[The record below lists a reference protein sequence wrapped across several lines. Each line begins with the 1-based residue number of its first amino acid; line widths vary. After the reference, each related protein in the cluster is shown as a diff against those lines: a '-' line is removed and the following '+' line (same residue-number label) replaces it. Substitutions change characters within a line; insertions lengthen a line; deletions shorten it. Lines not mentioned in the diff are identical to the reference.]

1 MLHGLTGR
9 RTYGVL
15 PFQHGLGIDEED
27 GLRVSLRGAVRESV
41 VAPPVGDDVLRV
53 AVCAVP
59 LMSNFTD
66 VDALAAEPGVVVRFV
81 DRAEEL
87 VDADLVVV
95 PGTRGTVRAL
105 RWLRERGL
113 ADALARRAAEGRP
126 VLGIC
131 GGFQVLGEH
140 IEDDVESREGSVA
153 GLGLLPVRV
162 RFAREKTLARPVG
175 EALGEPVEGYEIH
188 HGVAEV
194 AGGEAFLDGCRV
206 GEMWGTHWHGSLESD
221 GFRRRFLAG
230 WRGRPAPL
238 RPRARTSFAALREEQ
253 LDLLG
258 DLIEEHADTD
268 ALLSLIEKGAPA
280 GLPFIA
286 PGAPVTG
293 GPGTRPRPPRP
304 LPERSF
310 ECHHAP
316 RHQGGPVSTPYPFT
330 ALVGQDDLRLALLL
344 NAVSPAVGGVLVRG
358 EKGTAKSTA
367 VRALS
372 ALLPEVPV
380 VAGCRFS
387 LRPGRRRPEL
397 PRRPARGG
405 RRAARPARMVELPVG
420 ASEDRLVG
428 ALDIERALAE
438 GVKAFEPGL
447 LADAHRGILY
457 VDEVNLLHDHLV
469 DLLLDAAAM
478 GASYVEREGVS
489 VRHAARFLLVGTMNP
504 EEGELR
510 PQLLDRFGLTVEVA
524 ASRETDQRVEVVRRR
539 LAHDDDPEAFA
550 GRWADEEAA
559 LRDRVVA
566 ARALLP
572 QVVLGDGALRQIA
585 ATCAAFEVDGMR
597 ADIVMARTA
606 TALAAWAGRTDVRS
620 EDVRQAALLALPH
633 RRRRNPF
640 DAPGLD
646 EDKLDETLDEAREDD
661 APEPP
666 GSPEP
671 PEGDDDPDGG
681 PGGGGGQ
688 PPADGGPDSPG
699 LPPQQSRDQAEDRNQ
714 GEGAGQEDAPAPQAP
729 AAGGPGEQ
737 GAVSAAEPFRTRM
750 LSVPGIG
757 EGAAG
762 RRSRA
767 RTEHGRTTGSR
778 RPRGALTKLH
788 LAATVQAAAPH
799 QRARGRSGTGLVV
812 RRDDLRQATREGR
825 EGNLVLFVVDAS
837 GSMAARQR
845 MSAVKGAVLSLL
857 LDAYQRRDKV
867 GLVTFRGSAAEVA
880 LPPTSSVDA
889 AAARLET
896 LPTGGRTPLA
906 AGLLRAH
913 DVLRVERLRDAARRP
928 LLVVVTDGR
937 ATGGVEPV
945 AQAGRAAR
953 LFAADGVAS
962 VVVDCESGYVRLGLA
977 GQLAGELG
985 GTAVTLDELRAD
997 SIAGLVKDVQG
1008 HGNHSRKAA

>member
-1 MLHGLTGR
+1 M
-9 RTYGVL
+9 
-15 PFQHGLGIDEED
+15 
-27 GLRVSLRGAVRESV
+27 
-41 VAPPVGDDVLRV
+41 
-53 AVCAVP
+53 
-59 LMSNFTD
+59 
-66 VDALAAEPGVVVRFV
+66 
-81 DRAEEL
+81 
-87 VDADLVVV
+87 
-95 PGTRGTVRAL
+95 
-105 RWLRERGL
+105 
-113 ADALARRAAEGRP
+113 
-126 VLGIC
+126 
-131 GGFQVLGEH
+131 
-140 IEDDVESREGSVA
+140 
-153 GLGLLPVRV
+153 
-162 RFAREKTLARPVG
+162 
-175 EALGEPVEGYEIH
+175 
-188 HGVAEV
+188 
-194 AGGEAFLDGCRV
+194 
-206 GEMWGTHWHGSLESD
+206 
-221 GFRRRFLAG
+221 
-230 WRGRPAPL
+230 
-238 RPRARTSFAALREEQ
+238 
-253 LDLLG
+253 
-258 DLIEEHADTD
+258 
-268 ALLSLIEKGAPA
+268 
-280 GLPFIA
+280 
-286 PGAPVTG
+286 
-293 GPGTRPRPPRP
+293 
-304 LPERSF
+304 
-310 ECHHAP
+310 
-316 RHQGGPVSTPYPFT
+316 STPFPFT
-330 ALVGQDDLRLALLL
+330 AVVGQDDLRLALLL

-372 ALLPEVPV
+372 ALMPEVAV
-380 VAGCRFS
+380 VPGCRFS
-387 LRPGRRRPEL
+387 CDPVSPDPACPDGPHAPGT
-397 PRRPARGG
+397 AGQ
-405 RRAARPARMVELPVG
+405 ARPARMVELPVG

-428 ALDIERALAE
+428 ALDIERALSE

-447 LADAHRGILY
+447 LAAAHRGILY

-524 ASRETDQRVEVVRRR
+524 ASREPDQRVEVVRRR
-539 LAHDDDPEAFA
+539 LAYDADPDGFA
-550 GRWADEEAA
+550 ARWADEEADVRA
-559 LRDRVVA
+559 RIVA
-566 ARALLP
+566 ARELLP
-572 QVVLGDGALRQIA
+572 SVRLGDGALRQIA

-606 TALAAWAGRTDVRS
+606 TALAAWAGRTDVLA

-646 EDKLDETLDEAREDD
+646 EDKLDETLEEF
-661 APEPP
+661 
-666 GSPEP
+666 S
-671 PEGDDDPDGG
+671 GDDDPDQDPDPDPDQGPDG

-688 PPADGGPDSPG
+688 PEPDDG
-699 LPPQQSRDQAEDRNQ
+699 PQGDDTGATPEA
-714 GEGAGQEDAPAPQAP
+714 GENGQPQPSGAG
-729 AAGGPGEQ
+729 EQ
-737 GAVSAAEPFRTRM
+737 SAVRSAEPFRTKV

-778 RPRGALTKLH
+778 RPRGTLTKLH

-799 QRARGRSGTGLVV
+799 QRARGRSGPGLVV

-867 GLVTFRGSAAEVA
+867 GLVTFRGSGADVA

-889 AAARLET
+889 AAARLES

-913 DVLRVERLRDAARRP
+913 DVLRVERLRDPARRP
-928 LLVVVTDGR
+928 LVVLVTDGR
-937 ATGGVEPV
+937 ATGGPEPV
-945 AQAGRAAR
+945 ALAGRAAR
-953 LFAADGVAS
+953 LFAAEGVAS
-962 VVVDCESGYVRLGLA
+962 VVVDCEAGPVRLGLA

-997 SIAGLVKDVQG
+997 SIAGLVRDVQG
-1008 HGNHSRKAA
+1008 TSRRAA

>member
-1 MLHGLTGR
+1 MT
-9 RTYGVL
+9 T
-15 PFQHGLGIDEED
+15 PF
-27 GLRVSLRGAVRESV
+27 
-41 VAPPVGDDVLRV
+41 
-53 AVCAVP
+53 
-59 LMSNFTD
+59 
-66 VDALAAEPGVVVRFV
+66 
-81 DRAEEL
+81 
-87 VDADLVVV
+87 
-95 PGTRGTVRAL
+95 
-105 RWLRERGL
+105 
-113 ADALARRAAEGRP
+113 
-126 VLGIC
+126 
-131 GGFQVLGEH
+131 
-140 IEDDVESREGSVA
+140 
-153 GLGLLPVRV
+153 
-162 RFAREKTLARPVG
+162 
-175 EALGEPVEGYEIH
+175 
-188 HGVAEV
+188 
-194 AGGEAFLDGCRV
+194 
-206 GEMWGTHWHGSLESD
+206 
-221 GFRRRFLAG
+221 
-230 WRGRPAPL
+230 
-238 RPRARTSFAALREEQ
+238 
-253 LDLLG
+253 
-258 DLIEEHADTD
+258 
-268 ALLSLIEKGAPA
+268 
-280 GLPFIA
+280 
-286 PGAPVTG
+286 
-293 GPGTRPRPPRP
+293 
-304 LPERSF
+304 
-310 ECHHAP
+310 
-316 RHQGGPVSTPYPFT
+316 PFT
-330 ALVGQDDLRLALLL
+330 AVVGQDDLRLALLL

-372 ALLPEVPV
+372 ALMPTLDV
-380 VAGCRFS
+380 VSGCRFS
-387 LRPGRRRPEL
+387 CDPGSPDPGCPDGPHE
-397 PRRPARGG
+397 PGAFET
-405 RRAARPARMVELPVG
+405 RAARMVELPVG

-428 ALDIERALAE
+428 ALDIERALSE

-524 ASRETDQRVEVVRRR
+524 ASREPDQRVEVVRRR
-539 LAHDDDPEAFA
+539 LAYDDDPA
-550 GRWADEEAA
+550 GFTARWAEEEAA
-559 LRDRVVA
+559 VRARIIA
-566 ARALLP
+566 ARELLP
-572 QVVLGDGALRQIA
+572 SVRLGDGALRQIA

-606 TALAAWAGRTDVRS
+606 TALAAWAGRTEVLA

-646 EDKLDETLDEAREDD
+646 EEKLDETLEEFGGPD
-661 APEPP
+661 
-666 GSPEP
+666 
-671 PEGDDDPDGG
+671 DDDPDPDPGPDG

-688 PPADGGPDSPG
+688 PEPDDAPQGDGDTAARPEAGEDG
-699 LPPQQSRDQAEDRNQ
+699 QPQPS
-714 GEGAGQEDAPAPQAP
+714 GAG
-729 AAGGPGEQ
+729 EQ
-737 GAVSAAEPFRTRM
+737 SAARASEPFRTKV

-767 RTEHGRTTGSR
+767 RTEHGRTTGAR

-799 QRARGRSGTGLVV
+799 QRARGRSGPGLVV
-812 RRDDLRQATREGR
+812 RRDDLRQASREGR

-867 GLVTFRGSAAEVA
+867 GLVTFRGSGADVA

-913 DVLRVERLRDAARRP
+913 DVLRVERLRDPARRP
-928 LLVVVTDGR
+928 LVVLVTDGR
-937 ATGGVEPV
+937 ATGGPEPV
-945 AQAGRAAR
+945 ALAGRAAR

-962 VVVDCESGYVRLGLA
+962 VVVDCESGPVRLGLA

-997 SIAGLVKDVQG
+997 SIAGLVKDVQ
-1008 HGNHSRKAA
+1008 RRAA

>member
-1 MLHGLTGR
+1 MT
-9 RTYGVL
+9 T
-15 PFQHGLGIDEED
+15 PF
-27 GLRVSLRGAVRESV
+27 
-41 VAPPVGDDVLRV
+41 
-53 AVCAVP
+53 
-59 LMSNFTD
+59 
-66 VDALAAEPGVVVRFV
+66 
-81 DRAEEL
+81 
-87 VDADLVVV
+87 
-95 PGTRGTVRAL
+95 
-105 RWLRERGL
+105 
-113 ADALARRAAEGRP
+113 
-126 VLGIC
+126 
-131 GGFQVLGEH
+131 
-140 IEDDVESREGSVA
+140 
-153 GLGLLPVRV
+153 
-162 RFAREKTLARPVG
+162 
-175 EALGEPVEGYEIH
+175 
-188 HGVAEV
+188 
-194 AGGEAFLDGCRV
+194 
-206 GEMWGTHWHGSLESD
+206 
-221 GFRRRFLAG
+221 
-230 WRGRPAPL
+230 
-238 RPRARTSFAALREEQ
+238 
-253 LDLLG
+253 
-258 DLIEEHADTD
+258 
-268 ALLSLIEKGAPA
+268 
-280 GLPFIA
+280 
-286 PGAPVTG
+286 
-293 GPGTRPRPPRP
+293 
-304 LPERSF
+304 
-310 ECHHAP
+310 
-316 RHQGGPVSTPYPFT
+316 PFT
-330 ALVGQDDLRLALLL
+330 AVVGQDDLRLALLL

-372 ALLPEVPV
+372 ALLPEVAV
-380 VAGCRFS
+380 VPGCRFS
-387 LRPGRRRPEL
+387 CDPAAPDPACPDGPHETGPGTQ
-397 PRRPARGG
+397 
-405 RRAARPARMVELPVG
+405 RPARMVELPVG

-524 ASRETDQRVEVVRRR
+524 ASREPDQRVEVVRRR
-539 LAHDDDPEAFA
+539 LAYDDDPA
-550 GRWADEEAA
+550 GFTERWADEESSVRAQII
-559 LRDRVVA
+559 A

-572 QVVLGDGALRQIA
+572 SVRLGDGALRQIA

-606 TALAAWAGRTDVRS
+606 TALAAWAGRTDVLA

-646 EDKLDETLDEAREDD
+646 ENKLDDTLEEFAEQE
-661 APEPP
+661 PEQ
-666 GSPEP
+666 GPE
-671 PEGDDDPDGG
+671 DDDPGPDG

-688 PPADGGPDSPG
+688 SPEDDSDG
-699 LPPQQSRDQAEDRNQ
+699 PQGGDTGAQPEA
-714 GEGAGQEDAPAPQAP
+714 GEGGQPQP
-729 AAGGPGEQ
+729 SGSGEQ
-737 GAVSAAEPFRTRM
+737 QPVRASEPFRTKA

-767 RTEHGRTTGSR
+767 RTEHGRTTGAR
-778 RPRGALTKLH
+778 RPQGALTKLH

-799 QRARGRSGTGLVV
+799 QLARGRAGRGLVV

-867 GLVTFRGSAAEVA
+867 GLVTFRGSAADVA

-889 AAARLET
+889 AAVRLES

-906 AGLLRAH
+906 AGLLKAR
-913 DVLRVERLRDAARRP
+913 DVLRVERLRDPARRA
-928 LLVVVTDGR
+928 LVVVVTDGR
-937 ATGGVEPV
+937 ATGGPEPV
-945 AQAGRAAR
+945 ALAGRAAR

-962 VVVDCESGYVRLGLA
+962 VVVDCESGPVRLGLA
-977 GQLAGELG
+977 RQLAGELD

-997 SIAGLVKDVQG
+997 SIAGLVKDVQ
-1008 HGNHSRKAA
+1008 RRAA

>member
-1 MLHGLTGR
+1 M
-9 RTYGVL
+9 
-15 PFQHGLGIDEED
+15 
-27 GLRVSLRGAVRESV
+27 
-41 VAPPVGDDVLRV
+41 
-53 AVCAVP
+53 
-59 LMSNFTD
+59 
-66 VDALAAEPGVVVRFV
+66 
-81 DRAEEL
+81 
-87 VDADLVVV
+87 
-95 PGTRGTVRAL
+95 
-105 RWLRERGL
+105 
-113 ADALARRAAEGRP
+113 
-126 VLGIC
+126 
-131 GGFQVLGEH
+131 
-140 IEDDVESREGSVA
+140 
-153 GLGLLPVRV
+153 
-162 RFAREKTLARPVG
+162 
-175 EALGEPVEGYEIH
+175 
-188 HGVAEV
+188 
-194 AGGEAFLDGCRV
+194 
-206 GEMWGTHWHGSLESD
+206 
-221 GFRRRFLAG
+221 
-230 WRGRPAPL
+230 
-238 RPRARTSFAALREEQ
+238 
-253 LDLLG
+253 
-258 DLIEEHADTD
+258 
-268 ALLSLIEKGAPA
+268 
-280 GLPFIA
+280 
-286 PGAPVTG
+286 
-293 GPGTRPRPPRP
+293 
-304 LPERSF
+304 
-310 ECHHAP
+310 
-316 RHQGGPVSTPYPFT
+316 STPFPFT
-330 ALVGQDDLRLALLL
+330 AVVGQDDLRLALLL

-387 LRPGRRRPEL
+387 CDPAAPDPSCPDGPHEPGPGTSRPS
-397 PRRPARGG
+397 
-405 RRAARPARMVELPVG
+405 RMVELPVG

-489 VRHAARFLLVGTMNP
+489 VRHASKFLLVGTMNP

-524 ASRETDQRVEVVRRR
+524 ASREPDQRVEVVRRR
-539 LAHDDDPEAFA
+539 LAYDDDPAAFA
-550 GRWADEEAA
+550 ARWADEEAA
-559 LRDRVVA
+559 VRQRVVA
-566 ARALLP
+566 ARELLP
-572 QVVLGDGALRQIA
+572 SVRLGDGAVRQIA

-606 TALAAWAGRTDVRS
+606 TALAAWAGRTDVLA

-646 EDKLDETLDEAREDD
+646 EDKLDQTLEEFS
-661 APEPP
+661 
-666 GSPEP
+666 G
-671 PEGDDDPDGG
+671 EGEDDPDPDG

-688 PPADGGPDSPG
+688 PTPDDGSQGDSGGAAQPE
-699 LPPQQSRDQAEDRNQ
+699 A
-714 GEGAGQEDAPAPQAP
+714 GEGGEPQAGG
-729 AAGGPGEQ
+729 AGGGEQ
-737 GAVSAAEPFRTRM
+737 SAVRASEPFRTKV
-750 LSVPGIG
+750 LSVPGLG
-757 EGAAG
+757 DGAAG

-767 RTEHGRTTGSR
+767 RTEHGRTTGAR

-799 QRARGRSGTGLVV
+799 QRARGRSGPGLVL

-845 MSAVKGAVLSLL
+845 MGAVKGAVLSLL

-867 GLVTFRGSAAEVA
+867 GLVTFRGTAGEVA

-889 AAARLET
+889 AAARLES

-906 AGLLRAH
+906 AGLLKAH
-913 DVLRVERLRDAARRP
+913 EVLRVERLRDPARRA
-928 LLVVVTDGR
+928 LVVVVTDGR
-937 ATGGVEPV
+937 ATGGPEPV
-945 AQAGRAAR
+945 ALSQRAAR

-962 VVVDCESGYVRLGLA
+962 VVVDCESGPVRLGLA

-997 SIAGLVKDVQG
+997 SIAGLVKDVQ
-1008 HGNHSRKAA
+1008 RRAA

>member
-1 MLHGLTGR
+1 M
-9 RTYGVL
+9 
-15 PFQHGLGIDEED
+15 
-27 GLRVSLRGAVRESV
+27 
-41 VAPPVGDDVLRV
+41 
-53 AVCAVP
+53 
-59 LMSNFTD
+59 
-66 VDALAAEPGVVVRFV
+66 
-81 DRAEEL
+81 
-87 VDADLVVV
+87 
-95 PGTRGTVRAL
+95 
-105 RWLRERGL
+105 
-113 ADALARRAAEGRP
+113 
-126 VLGIC
+126 
-131 GGFQVLGEH
+131 
-140 IEDDVESREGSVA
+140 
-153 GLGLLPVRV
+153 
-162 RFAREKTLARPVG
+162 
-175 EALGEPVEGYEIH
+175 
-188 HGVAEV
+188 
-194 AGGEAFLDGCRV
+194 
-206 GEMWGTHWHGSLESD
+206 
-221 GFRRRFLAG
+221 
-230 WRGRPAPL
+230 
-238 RPRARTSFAALREEQ
+238 
-253 LDLLG
+253 
-258 DLIEEHADTD
+258 
-268 ALLSLIEKGAPA
+268 
-280 GLPFIA
+280 
-286 PGAPVTG
+286 
-293 GPGTRPRPPRP
+293 
-304 LPERSF
+304 
-310 ECHHAP
+310 
-316 RHQGGPVSTPYPFT
+316 STPFPFT
-330 ALVGQDDLRLALLL
+330 AVVGQDDLRLALLL

-372 ALLPEVPV
+372 ALMPEVDV
-380 VAGCRFS
+380 VPECRFS
-387 LRPGRRRPEL
+387 CDPASPDPVCPDGPHAPGT
-397 PRRPARGG
+397 AGQS
-405 RRAARPARMVELPVG
+405 RPARMVELPVG

-428 ALDIERALAE
+428 ALDIERALSE

-447 LADAHRGILY
+447 LAAAHRGILY

-524 ASRETDQRVEVVRRR
+524 ASREPDQRVEVVRRR
-539 LAHDDDPEAFA
+539 LAYDADPDGFA
-550 GRWADEEAA
+550 ARWADEEADVRA
-559 LRDRVVA
+559 RIIA
-566 ARALLP
+566 ARELLP
-572 QVVLGDGALRQIA
+572 SVRLGDGALRQIA

-606 TALAAWAGRTDVRS
+606 TALAAWAGRTDVLA

-646 EDKLDETLDEAREDD
+646 EDKLDETLEEF
-661 APEPP
+661 
-666 GSPEP
+666 S
-671 PEGDDDPDGG
+671 GDDDPDQDPDQGPDGPDGG
-681 PGGGGGQ
+681 GGGGGQ
-688 PPADGGPDSPG
+688 PEPDEGPQGDDTG
-699 LPPQQSRDQAEDRNQ
+699 APPEA
-714 GEGAGQEDAPAPQAP
+714 GENGQPQPSGAG
-729 AAGGPGEQ
+729 EQ
-737 GAVSAAEPFRTRM
+737 SAVRAAEPFRTKV

-799 QRARGRSGTGLVV
+799 QRARGRSGPGLVV

-867 GLVTFRGSAAEVA
+867 GLVTFRGSEADVA

-889 AAARLET
+889 AAARLES

-913 DVLRVERLRDAARRP
+913 DVLRVERLRDPARRP
-928 LLVVVTDGR
+928 LVVLVTDGR
-937 ATGGVEPV
+937 ATGGPEPV
-945 AQAGRAAR
+945 ALAGRAAR
-953 LFAADGVAS
+953 LFAAEGVAS
-962 VVVDCESGYVRLGLA
+962 VVVDCEAGPVRLGLA

-997 SIAGLVKDVQG
+997 SIAGLVRDVQG
-1008 HGNHSRKAA
+1008 TSRRAA

>member
-1 MLHGLTGR
+1 MT
-9 RTYGVL
+9 T
-15 PFQHGLGIDEED
+15 PF
-27 GLRVSLRGAVRESV
+27 
-41 VAPPVGDDVLRV
+41 
-53 AVCAVP
+53 
-59 LMSNFTD
+59 
-66 VDALAAEPGVVVRFV
+66 
-81 DRAEEL
+81 
-87 VDADLVVV
+87 
-95 PGTRGTVRAL
+95 
-105 RWLRERGL
+105 
-113 ADALARRAAEGRP
+113 
-126 VLGIC
+126 
-131 GGFQVLGEH
+131 
-140 IEDDVESREGSVA
+140 
-153 GLGLLPVRV
+153 
-162 RFAREKTLARPVG
+162 
-175 EALGEPVEGYEIH
+175 
-188 HGVAEV
+188 
-194 AGGEAFLDGCRV
+194 
-206 GEMWGTHWHGSLESD
+206 
-221 GFRRRFLAG
+221 
-230 WRGRPAPL
+230 
-238 RPRARTSFAALREEQ
+238 
-253 LDLLG
+253 
-258 DLIEEHADTD
+258 
-268 ALLSLIEKGAPA
+268 
-280 GLPFIA
+280 
-286 PGAPVTG
+286 
-293 GPGTRPRPPRP
+293 
-304 LPERSF
+304 
-310 ECHHAP
+310 
-316 RHQGGPVSTPYPFT
+316 PFT
-330 ALVGQDDLRLALLL
+330 AVVGQDDLRLALLL

-372 ALLPEVPV
+372 ALVPHLDV
-380 VAGCRFS
+380 VSGCRFS
-387 LRPGRRRPEL
+387 CDPAAPDPACPDGPHEPGAFET
-397 PRRPARGG
+397 
-405 RRAARPARMVELPVG
+405 RAARMVELPVG

-524 ASRETDQRVEVVRRR
+524 ASREPDQRVEVVRRR
-539 LAHDDDPEAFA
+539 LAYDDDPDGFA
-550 GRWADEEAA
+550 VRWAGEEAA
-559 LRDRVVA
+559 VRRRIVT
-566 ARALLP
+566 ARELLP
-572 QVVLGDGALRQIA
+572 SVRLGDGALRQIA

-606 TALAAWAGRTDVRS
+606 TALAAWAGRTEVLA

-646 EDKLDETLDEAREDD
+646 EDKLDETLEEFAE
-661 APEPP
+661 PE
-666 GSPEP
+666 
-671 PEGDDDPDGG
+671 DDDPGPEGG

-688 PPADGGPDSPG
+688 PAPDEGPQGGDTEARPEAGEDGA
-699 LPPQQSRDQAEDRNQ
+699 PQPS
-714 GEGAGQEDAPAPQAP
+714 GAG
-729 AAGGPGEQ
+729 EQ
-737 GAVSAAEPFRTRM
+737 SAVRASEPFRAKV

-767 RTEHGRTTGSR
+767 RTEHGRTTGAR

-799 QRARGRSGTGLVV
+799 QRARGRSGRGLVV

-867 GLVTFRGSAAEVA
+867 GLVTFRGSAADVA

-889 AAARLET
+889 AAARLES

-913 DVLRVERLRDAARRP
+913 DVLRVERLRDPARRA
-928 LLVVVTDGR
+928 LVVLVTDGR
-937 ATGGVEPV
+937 ATGGPEPV
-945 AQAGRAAR
+945 ALAGRAAR
-953 LFAADGVAS
+953 LFAADGTAS
-962 VVVDCESGYVRLGLA
+962 VVVDCESGPVRLGLA

-985 GTAVTLDELRAD
+985 GTAVSLDELRAD
-997 SIAGLVKDVQG
+997 SIAGLVRDVQG
-1008 HGNHSRKAA
+1008 TSRRAA